1 MARIRTIKPDF
12 WTDEK
17 IVELSPL
24 ARLLFIGLWNFAD
37 DDGRMPYS
45 TTRIKLQI
53 LPADA
58 ADISALLG
66 EIRGKLL
73 IDVYVVDDKEYLH
86 ICQFSKHQKIDKRT
100 PSKHPNPP
108 IYTESPRIPP
118 SSPDGR
124 EGKGREEEGNG
135 KEGKVKEG
143 KKTSVSMPEGM
154 DGVIWKDFLKTRAK
168 PITQTGLNGI
178 AKQAGLAGISLEAAL
193 QECCTRGWQSFKAE
207 WINKTQGAGNGKF
220 NIHAAGRESLARA
233 LAEEA
238 MGARAPWEVQDA
250 VHESVQ
256 QLLPRPSDD

>member
-66 EIRGKLL
+66 EIRGKSL
-73 IDVYVVDDKEYLH
+73 IDVYVVDAKEYLH

-108 IYTESPRIPP
+108 ISAEPLRITP
-118 SSPDGR
+118 SFPDGR
-124 EGKGREEEGNG
+124 EGKGREEEGKG
-135 KEGKVKEG
+135 KEGNIRER
-143 KKTSVSMPEGM
+143 KKTSIPMPEGINEA
-154 DGVIWKDFLKTRAK
+154 VWKDFLSTRTK

-178 AKQAGLAGISLEAAL
+178 AKQAGLAGITLEDAL
-193 QECCTRGWQSFKAE
+193 QECCTRGWQSFRADWIKPQQGTQNGKHAAIAE
-207 WINKTQGAGNGKF
+207 NNRRLNELIQQELAGNVAQGGLGTR
-220 NIHAAGRESLARA
+220 IAQT
-233 LAEEA
+233 
-238 MGARAPWEVQDA
+238 PWDD
-250 VHESVQ
+250 
-256 QLLPRPSDD
+256 LPK

>member
-45 TTRIKLQI
+45 TPRIKLQI

-66 EIRGKLL
+66 EIRGKSL

-108 IYTESPRIPP
+108 IPTESPRIPP
-118 SSPDGR
+118 SPPDGR
-124 EGKGREEEGNG
+124 EGNGREEEGNG
-135 KEGKVKEG
+135 KEWKVKKVE
-143 KKTSVSMPEGM
+143 KTSIPMPEGINA
-154 DGVIWKDFLKTRAK
+154 VIWKDFLKTRAK

-178 AKQAGLAGISLEAAL
+178 AKQAVLAGISLEAAL

-207 WINKTQGAGNGKF
+207 WINKTQGAKNGKF
-220 NIHAAGRESLARA
+220 NVHAAGRESLARA
-233 LAEEA
+233 LAEET
-238 MGARAPWEVQDA
+238 MGARSPWEVPDA
-250 VHESVQ
+250 LHDPLHK
-256 QLLPRPSDD
+256 LLPGSGND

>member
-53 LPADA
+53 LPADS

-108 IYTESPRIPP
+108 ISTEPPRIPP
-118 SSPDGR
+118 SLPDGR
-124 EGKGREEEGNG
+124 EGNGREEEGN
-135 KEGKVKEG
+135 
-143 KKTSVSMPEGM
+143 KTSIPTPKKINEVGFEIFWAAYPKRKSKGDAEKAFFKINPDERLLS
-154 DGVIWKDFLKTRAK
+154 VILAAIDQAKTQEDWQKERGKYIPYPASWLNAK
-168 PITQTGLNGI
+168 
-178 AKQAGLAGISLEAAL
+178 
-193 QECCTRGWQSFKAE
+193 GWQDE
-207 WINKTQGAGNGKF
+207 KTF
-220 NIHAAGRESLARA
+220 
-233 LAEEA
+233 
-238 MGARAPWEVQDA
+238 V
-250 VHESVQ
+250 SVVKKVAI
-256 QLLPRPSDD
+256 

>member
-73 IDVYVVDDKEYLH
+73 IDVYVVDNTSKTKIYQLAMISKISPLLKE
-86 ICQFSKHQKIDKRT
+86 
-100 PSKHPNPP
+100 
-108 IYTESPRIPP
+108 
-118 SSPDGR
+118 
-124 EGKGREEEGNG
+124 
-135 KEGKVKEG
+135 
-143 KKTSVSMPEGM
+143 
-154 DGVIWKDFLKTRAK
+154 
-168 PITQTGLNGI
+168 
-178 AKQAGLAGISLEAAL
+178 
-193 QECCTRGWQSFKAE
+193 
-207 WINKTQGAGNGKF
+207 
-220 NIHAAGRESLARA
+220 NI
-233 LAEEA
+233 
-238 MGARAPWEVQDA
+238 
-250 VHESVQ
+250 
-256 QLLPRPSDD
+256 